1 MILDAQVYINQ
12 LNIYRMELKKFN
24 PELLKKERVVAI
36 SKCDML
42 DEELISMM
50 KKDLKSIKPL
60 FISGVSGLNLQPLKD
75 LLWDK
80 IEASED

>member
-1 MILDAQVYINQ
+1 
-12 LNIYRMELKKFN
+12 
-24 PELLKKERVVAI
+24 
-36 SKCDML
+36 
-42 DEELISMM
+42 MM